1 MTEKTATQPPVILP
15 DLPIREALPAL
26 LAALNAGTRAVL
38 IAPPGAGKTTC
49 VPLALLDQPWLAAMV
64 AEGNGRIIMLEPR
77 RLAARAAARR
87 MAQLLGEPVGKRVGY
102 RVRMESRVSRET
114 VIEVVTEGVFA
125 RMIVDDPGLEGVAAV
140 LFDEFHERSLDA
152 DMSLAFAL
160 EAQAALREDLRLVV
174 MSATLDGG
182 RVASI
187 LDDAPVIESMGRT
200 FPVETRYLPRKP
212 RDRLEEAV
220 TTAVLAALNEEEGS
234 LLVFLPGQAEIHRV
248 EERLA
253 QRLKQRLQKD
263 IILAPLYGAME
274 GRDQDRA
281 IAPPP
286 KGQRKIVLATSIA
299 ETSLTIDGVR
309 IIIDAGLVRR
319 PHFEPNLGIARL
331 ETVRVSRAS
340 ADQRQGRAG
349 RTEPGICYRL
359 WDKGQTAALPA
370 FEPPEILETDLS
382 RLVLDLA
389 LWGEADPTN
398 LKWLDE
404 PPVAGWAEAVKL
416 LQSFGAL
423 DASGALTAHG
433 KQLAQLPLPPRLAH
447 MLVRAR
453 ALGAE
458 QLAAMMAALLSE
470 GGRLRHNDMRRLLQ
484 DLMAGKLPRAK
495 DIKALAAR
503 WIGKGSAQ
511 KPNSEDAGRILA
523 LAYPDRI
530 AMRRGAEGRYLLA
543 SGRGG
548 VLQADDP
555 LNVESFLVV
564 ADLQGSAANAR
575 ITLAA
580 PITRKVIEDEFA
592 ALIHEEETISFERGN
607 GSVSARLQT
616 RLGRIVLAEQ
626 RLKEPSA
633 EAVQKALIE
642 AIRKG
647 GLRLLP
653 FSKDIERWRGR
664 VRFVA
669 DREEGWP
676 DLSDEGL
683 LAGLETWLA
692 PFLAGK
698 MALSEISASDLSSAL
713 RAMVPYDR
721 LAALEKDLPTHYTVP
736 TGSHIPIDYAAEN
749 GPVLAVRVQELFGL
763 DSHPA
768 IMGGKLPLLLHLL
781 SPAHRPIQV
790 TRDLPGFWRGSW
802 KDVKSDMRGQY
813 PKHVWPDDPINT
825 EATRRAKPR
834 K

>member
-1 MTEKTATQPPVILP
+1 MTQTTSISLP
-15 DLPIREALPAL
+15 DLPIREALPGL
-26 LAALNAGTRAVL
+26 LAALAEGTRAVL

-49 VPLALLDQPWLAAMV
+49 VPLALLDQGWLEAMTAA
-64 AEGNGRIIMLEPR
+64 GNGRIIMLEPR
-77 RLAARAAARR
+77 RLAAKAAARR
-87 MAQLLGEPVGKRVGY
+87 MAQLIGEPVGKRVGY

-125 RMIVDDPGLEGVAAV
+125 RMIVDDPSLEGIAVV

-160 EAQAALREDLRLVV
+160 EAQAALRDDLRLIV

-187 LDDAPVIESMGRT
+187 LDGAPVIESMGRA
-200 FPVETRYLPRKP
+200 FPVETRHLPRKP
-212 RDRLEEAV
+212 QDRLEDAV
-220 TTAVLAALNEEEGS
+220 TDAVMQALRDDQGS

-253 QRLKQRLQKD
+253 QRLKSSLDKD
-263 IILAPLYGAME
+263 MILAPLYGAME

-281 IAPPP
+281 IASPPQG
-286 KGQRKIVLATSIA
+286 KRKIVLATSIA

-309 IIIDAGLVRR
+309 VIIDAGLVRR
-319 PHFEPNLGIARL
+319 PRFEANLGISRL

-349 RTEPGICYRL
+349 RTEPGVCYRL

-389 LWGEADPTN
+389 LWGESDPSR

-404 PPVAGWAEAVKL
+404 PPAAGWAEAVRL

-423 DASGALTAHG
+423 DPAGALTEHG
-433 KQLAQLPLPPRLAH
+433 RDLAQLPLPPRLAH
-447 MLVRAR
+447 MLLRAR

-458 QLAAMMAALLSE
+458 SLAAMMAALLSE

-484 DLMAGKLPRAK
+484 DLIAGKLPRAK
-495 DIKALAAR
+495 EIKALSRR
-503 WIGKGSAQ
+503 WIGSRSEER
-511 KPNSEDAGRILA
+511 PNAEEAGRILA

-548 VLQADDP
+548 VLQPDDP
-555 LNVESFLVV
+555 LNAEQFLVV
-564 ADLQGSAANAR
+564 ADLQGAAANAR

-580 PITRKVIEDEFA
+580 PIARKVIEDDFA
-592 ALIHEEETISFERGN
+592 DLIIEEEAISFDRDSGA
-607 GSVSARLQT
+607 VSARLQT
-616 RLGRIVLAEQ
+616 LLGRIVLAEK
-626 RLKEPSA
+626 RLKHSSPEAIVSA
-633 EAVQKALIE
+633 LLA

-653 FSKDIERWRGR
+653 FTKEIERWRGR
-664 VRFVA
+664 VCYVA
-669 DREEGWP
+669 EREGGWP
-676 DLSDEGL
+676 DLSDQGL
-683 LAGLETWLA
+683 LDGLEGWLA

-698 MALSEISASDLSSAL
+698 MALSDISAADLSAAL

-721 LAALEKDLPTHYTVP
+721 LATLEADLPTHFEVP
-736 TGSHIPIDYAAEN
+736 TGSRIPIDYAAEN

-763 DSHPA
+763 DQHPA

-802 KDVKSDMRGQY
+802 KDVRADMRGQY
-813 PKHVWPDDPINT
+813 PKHVWPEDPINT

>member
-1 MTEKTATQPPVILP
+1 MTEKPSISLPAFLP
-15 DLPIREALPAL
+15 DLPIREALPGL
-26 LAALNAGTRAVL
+26 LAALDAGTRAVL

-49 VPLALLDQPWLAAMV
+49 VPLALLDQPWLAAMTS
-64 AEGNGRIIMLEPR
+64 EGNGKIIMLEPR

-102 RVRMESRVSRET
+102 RVRMESRISKET

-125 RMIVDDPGLEGVAAV
+125 RMIVDDPSLEGVAAV

-152 DMSLAFAL
+152 DMALAFTL
-160 EAQAALREDLRLVV
+160 EGQAALREDLRLVV

-187 LDDAPVIESMGRT
+187 LEGAPVIESMGRAY
-200 FPVETRYLPRKP
+200 PVETRYLPRKP
-212 RDRLEEAV
+212 HDRLENAV
-220 TTAVLAALNEEEGS
+220 CDAVLQALNEDEGS

-248 EERLA
+248 EDRLA
-253 QRLKQRLQKD
+253 EQLKRDKD

-274 GRDQDRA
+274 GKDQDRA
-281 IAPPP
+281 IASPP
-286 KGQRKIVLATSIA
+286 KGKRKIVLATSIA

-319 PHFEPNLGIARL
+319 PRFEPNLGISRL

-349 RTEPGICYRL
+349 RTEPGVCYRL

-389 LWGEADPTN
+389 LWGESDPTN
-398 LKWLDE
+398 LRWLDE
-404 PPVAGWAEAVKL
+404 PPAAGWAEAVKL

-423 DASGALTAHG
+423 DDAAAITDHG
-433 KQLAQLPLPPRLAH
+433 KALAALPLPPRLAH
-447 MLVRAR
+447 MLVMAR
-453 ALGAE
+453 KAGAE
-458 QLAAMMAALLSE
+458 ELAAMMAALLSE

-484 DLMAGKLPRAK
+484 DLIAGKLPRAR
-495 DIKALAAR
+495 DIKALAKR
-503 WIGKGSAQ
+503 WTGKSREKRA
-511 KPNSEDAGRILA
+511 NTEDAGRILA

-548 VLQADDP
+548 VLQPDDP
-555 LNVESFLVV
+555 LNAETFLVV
-564 ADLQGSAANAR
+564 ADLQGAAANAR

-580 PITRKVIEDEFA
+580 PIARKVIEEEFS
-592 ALIHEEETISFERGN
+592 ALIHQEEAISFDQNSGA
-607 GSVSARLQT
+607 VSAKLQT
-616 RLGRIVLAEQ
+616 RLGRIVLADR

-633 EAVQKALIE
+633 DAIQKALID

-653 FSKDIERWRGR
+653 FTKELERWRGR

-669 DREEGWP
+669 EREDGWP
-676 DLSDEGL
+676 DLSDQGL
-683 LAGLETWLA
+683 LDGLENWLA

-698 MALSEISASDLSSAL
+698 MALSDISAGDLSAAL
-713 RAMVPYDR
+713 KAMVPYDR
-721 LAALEKDLPTHYTVP
+721 LAALETALPTHFTVP
-736 TGSHIPIDYAAEN
+736 TGSRIPIDYAAEN
-749 GPVLAVRVQELFGL
+749 SPVLAVRVQELFGL
-763 DSHPA
+763 DTHPA

-781 SPAHRPIQV
+781 SPAQRPIQV

-802 KDVKSDMRGQY
+802 KDVKTDMRGQY
-813 PKHVWPDDPINT
+813 PKHVWPDDPIHT

>member
-1 MTEKTATQPPVILP
+1 MTDKIAIPLPDFLP

-26 LAALNAGTRAVL
+26 LAALDEETRAVL

-49 VPLALLDQPWLAAMV
+49 VPLALLDQPWLGAM
-64 AEGNGRIIMLEPR
+64 ASEGNGKIIMLEPR

-102 RVRMESRVSRET
+102 RVRMESRISKET
-114 VIEVVTEGVFA
+114 IIEVVTEGVFA

-152 DMSLAFAL
+152 DMALAFAL
-160 EAQAALREDLRLVV
+160 EAQGALREDLRLVV

-187 LDDAPVIESMGRT
+187 LNGAPVIESMGRT
-200 FPVETRYLPRKP
+200 YPVETRYLPRKP
-212 RDRLEEAV
+212 HDRLENAV
-220 TTAVLAALNEEEGS
+220 CDAVLLALKNDEGS

-253 QRLKQRLQKD
+253 ERLKSNKD

-274 GRDQDRA
+274 GKDQDRA
-281 IAPPP
+281 IASPPQG
-286 KGQRKIVLATSIA
+286 KRKIVLATSIA

-319 PHFEPNLGIARL
+319 PRFEPNLGIARL

-340 ADQRQGRAG
+340 ANQRQGRAG
-349 RTEPGICYRL
+349 RTEPGVCYRL
-359 WDKGQTAALPA
+359 WDKGQTAALSA

-389 LWGEADPTN
+389 LWGESDPTN

-404 PPVAGWAEAVKL
+404 PPAAGWAEAVKL

-423 DASGALTAHG
+423 DEAATLTPHG
-433 KQLAQLPLPPRLAH
+433 KALAGLPLPPRLAH
-447 MLVRAR
+447 MLVMAR
-453 ALGAE
+453 KLGSE
-458 QLAAMMAALLSE
+458 ELAALMAALLSE

-484 DLMAGKLPRAK
+484 DLIAGKLPRAR
-495 DIKALAAR
+495 DIKALAKR
-503 WIGKGSAQ
+503 WTGKGRE
-511 KPNSEDAGRILA
+511 KRPNVEEAGRILA

-530 AMRRGAEGRYLLA
+530 AMRRGAEGRYLLS

-548 VLQADDP
+548 VLQPDDP
-555 LNVESFLVV
+555 LNAETFLVV
-564 ADLQGSAANAR
+564 ADLQGAAANAR

-580 PITRKVIEDEFA
+580 PIARKVIEDEFA
-592 ALIHEEETISFERGN
+592 DLIHQQEAISFDRN
-607 GSVSARLQT
+607 TSAVSARLQT

-633 EAVQKALIE
+633 EAIQTALIE

-653 FSKDIERWRGR
+653 FTKELERWRGR

-669 DREEGWP
+669 EREEGWP
-676 DLSDEGL
+676 DLSDQGL
-683 LAGLETWLA
+683 LDGLEDWLA

-698 MALSEISASDLSSAL
+698 MALSDISAGDLSAAL

-721 LAALEKDLPTHYTVP
+721 LAALEAALPTHFTVP
-736 TGSHIPIDYAAEN
+736 TGSRIPIDYAAEN

-763 DSHPA
+763 DEHPA

-802 KDVKSDMRGQY
+802 KDVKADMRGQY

>member
-1 MTEKTATQPPVILP
+1 M
-15 DLPIREALPAL
+15 
-26 LAALNAGTRAVL
+26 
-38 IAPPGAGKTTC
+38 
-49 VPLALLDQPWLAAMV
+49 
-64 AEGNGRIIMLEPR
+64 
-77 RLAARAAARR
+77 
-87 MAQLLGEPVGKRVGY
+87 
-102 RVRMESRVSRET
+102 
-114 VIEVVTEGVFA
+114 
-125 RMIVDDPGLEGVAAV
+125 
-140 LFDEFHERSLDA
+140 
-152 DMSLAFAL
+152 
-160 EAQAALREDLRLVV
+160 
-174 MSATLDGG
+174 
-182 RVASI
+182 
-187 LDDAPVIESMGRT
+187 
-200 FPVETRYLPRKP
+200 
-212 RDRLEEAV
+212 
-220 TTAVLAALNEEEGS
+220 
-234 LLVFLPGQAEIHRV
+234 
-248 EERLA
+248 
-253 QRLKQRLQKD
+253 
-263 IILAPLYGAME
+263 
-274 GRDQDRA
+274 
-281 IAPPP
+281 
-286 KGQRKIVLATSIA
+286 LATSIA

-616 RLGRIVLAEQ
+616 RWGV
-626 RLKEPSA
+626 SC
-633 EAVQKALIE
+633 
-642 AIRKG
+642 
-647 GLRLLP
+647 
-653 FSKDIERWRGR
+653 
-664 VRFVA
+664 
-669 DREEGWP
+669 WP
-676 DLSDEGL
+676 
-683 LAGLETWLA
+683 
-692 PFLAGK
+692 
-698 MALSEISASDLSSAL
+698 SSA
-713 RAMVPYDR
+713 
-721 LAALEKDLPTHYTVP
+721 
-736 TGSHIPIDYAAEN
+736 
-749 GPVLAVRVQELFGL
+749 
-763 DSHPA
+763 
-768 IMGGKLPLLLHLL
+768 
-781 SPAHRPIQV
+781 
-790 TRDLPGFWRGSW
+790 
-802 KDVKSDMRGQY
+802 
-813 PKHVWPDDPINT
+813 
-825 EATRRAKPR
+825 
-834 K
+834 

>member
-1 MTEKTATQPPVILP
+1 MTATTATPLP

-26 LAALNAGTRAVL
+26 LTALEEGTRAVL

-49 VPLALLDQPWLAAMV
+49 VPLALLDQPWRLAA
-64 AEGNGRIIMLEPR
+64 EGKGRIIMLEPR

-87 MAQLLGEPVGKRVGY
+87 MAQLLGEPVGNRVGY
-102 RVRMESRVSRET
+102 RVRMESRISKET

-125 RMIVDDPGLEGVAAV
+125 RMIVEDPGLDGVVAV

-182 RVASI
+182 RVAAI
-187 LDDAPVIESMGRT
+187 LDEAPVIESMGRT
-200 FPVETRYLPRKP
+200 FPVETRHLPRKP
-212 RDRLEEAV
+212 HDRLEEAV
-220 TTAVLAALNEEEGS
+220 TAAVYQAMSGEEGS
-234 LLVFLPGQAEIHRV
+234 VLVFLPGQAEIHRV

-253 QRLKQRLQKD
+253 KGLGKD
-263 IILAPLYGAME
+263 IILAPLYGALE
-274 GRDQDRA
+274 GKDQDRA
-281 IAPPP
+281 IAPAP
-286 KGQRKIVLATSIA
+286 KGKRKIVLATSIA

-319 PHFEPNLGIARL
+319 PRFEPNLGIARL

-370 FEPPEILETDLS
+370 FEPPEILQTDLS

-389 LWGEADPTN
+389 LWGESDPTN

-404 PPVAGWAEAVKL
+404 PPAAGWAEAVKL
-416 LQSFGAL
+416 LQSFHAL
-423 DASGALTAHG
+423 DDKGGLTDHGRALAV
-433 KQLAQLPLPPRLAH
+433 LPLPPRLAH

-453 ALGAE
+453 ALDVEA
-458 QLAAMMAALLSE
+458 LAAMMAALLTE

-484 DLMAGKLPRAK
+484 DLVTGKLPRAK
-495 DIKALAAR
+495 DIKALSKR
-503 WIGKGSAQ
+503 WVTGDQRQTIDPEQ
-511 KPNSEDAGRILA
+511 AGRILA

-530 AMRRGAEGRYLLA
+530 AMRRGVEGRYLLA

-548 VLQADDP
+548 VLPPDDP
-555 LNVESFLVV
+555 LVVESFLVV
-564 ADLQGSAANAR
+564 ADLQGAASNAR

-580 PITRKVIEDEFA
+580 PIARKTLEDELA
-592 ALIHEEETISFERGN
+592 SLISEREAITFERQTGA
-607 GSVSARLQT
+607 VSAKLQT
-616 RLGRIVLAEQ
+616 CLGRIVLAEK
-626 RLKEPSA
+626 RLKQPSQ
-633 EAVQKALIE
+633 EAVETALID
-642 AIRKG
+642 AIRKE
-647 GLRLLP
+647 GLRVLP
-653 FSKDIERWRGR
+653 FSKELERWRGR
-664 VRFVA
+664 IRFIA
-669 DREEGWP
+669 ARDEGWP
-676 DLSDEGL
+676 DFSDSAL
-683 LAGLETWLA
+683 LETMETWLQ
-692 PFLAGK
+692 PFLSGK
-698 MALSEISASDLSSAL
+698 TALSEVSAGDLKAAL
-713 RAMVPYDR
+713 QARIPYDR
-721 LAALEKDLPTHYTVP
+721 LQALETDLPTHYTVP
-736 TGSHIPIDYAAEN
+736 TGSKIPIDYGAEN

-763 DSHPA
+763 DHHPS
-768 IMGGKLPLLLHLL
+768 IMGGKVPLLLHLL

-802 KDVKSDMRGQY
+802 KDVKADMRGQY
-813 PKHVWPDDPINT
+813 PKHVWPDDPVSA